1 MSRNKRT
8 EKIFYKV
15 NRQGAGIEIGPS
27 HAPVAPKREGFNV
40 HIIDHMN
47 REQLIEKYDH
57 KMKTV
62 DRART
67 ENIEEVDFI
76 WHGEPYAEL
85 TGRRKH
91 YDWIIASHVIEH
103 TPDLIGFLND
113 CDTVLKDE
121 GVISLV
127 VPDSRYCF
135 DYFRPITGISKIIDA
150 SNSKQRI
157 HSIGTAV
164 EHSLNAVTKKG
175 NLTWG
180 HNKQG
185 DDYNLLY
192 SFEEAKA
199 AMLASGSESDYSDYH
214 AWCFTPHSFRLMI
227 HDLYTLGLIP
237 FRELVFFPT
246 AGCEFYIT
254 LGRTGDGPALNRL
267 EMLKQIKAEL
277 VVSTPF
283 SSLVRSKIKRLNQHI
298 RAKVLVQPQ
307 TSL

>member
-1 MSRNKRT
+1 MSRSKRKD
-8 EKIFYKV
+8 KIFFKID
-15 NRQGAGIEIGPS
+15 RQGAGIEIGPS

-47 REQLIEKYDH
+47 REQLIDKYEN

-62 DRART
+62 SKVTT

-85 TGRRKH
+85 TGKRKH

-113 CDTVLKDE
+113 CDTVLNNE

-135 DYFRPITGISKIIDA
+135 DYFRPITGIGKIIDA
-150 SNSKQRI
+150 SNAKQKI

-164 EHSLNAVTKKG
+164 EHSLNIVTKS
-175 NLTWG
+175 NRITWG
-180 HNKQG
+180 HNKQRG
-185 DDYNLLY
+185 NYAFLH
-192 SFEEAKA
+192 SFEEVKS
-199 AMLASGSESDYSDYH
+199 AMHSAGSDTDYFDYH
-214 AWCFTPHSFRLMI
+214 AWCFTPHSFRLMM
-227 HDLYTLGLIP
+227 HDLHSLGLIP
-237 FRELVFFPT
+237 FREVVFFPT

-254 LGRTGDGPALNRL
+254 LGRTGKGPTLSRL

-283 SSLVRSKIKRLNQHI
+283 SELFRSKIIRLVHHI
-298 RAKVLVQPQ
+298 KAKMVVRSQ
-307 TSL
+307 TGR